1 VLNAFDSRKPL
12 LLPGDSTTSSTVQLD
27 STDTKWRA
35 YSKGSLGAQS
45 TSALCGRLLSAML
58 LVPTYLAAQR
68 LTPVPSY
75 AVSTPASLF
84 RLARLDGT
92 PLSKEI
98 PRTYWLEGA
107 IIGGASVGVL
117 SALYF
122 RGLGESGDRTAGTI
136 AGFVLGGVVG
146 FTGGAL
152 IGGQFR
158 KSSHT
163 RP

>member
-1 VLNAFDSRKPL
+1 MFRILV
-12 LLPGDSTTSSTVQLD
+12 
-27 STDTKWRA
+27 
-35 YSKGSLGAQS
+35 
-45 TSALCGRLLSAML
+45 LSAVF
-58 LVPTYLAAQR
+58 LVPTSLAAQR
-68 LTPVPSY
+68 LTPVPTY
-75 AVSTPASLF
+75 VVSRRPSLS
-84 RLARLDGT
+84 RAARFAGT

-98 PRTYWLEGA
+98 PRTYWLEGG
-107 IIGGASVGVL
+107 ITGGASVGVM

-152 IGGQFR
+152 IGGQLR
-158 KSSHT
+158 KSSHR